1 MGPLP
6 ARKAPM
12 ERRLVITADDLGV
25 DPDTNATIVEL
36 LREGLVSATTLIPV
50 ASAADDAVRRLQAA
64 GLTQPRLHVTFSSAR
79 GLPAW
84 RPLAEGVGTLTD
96 RHGMFA
102 LDPAHAERRAS
113 AGDVARELLAQLE
126 WMRRLGLQ
134 PAGLDSH
141 SGTLYGLY
149 GRSMA
154 GDAVDFCAANGLDF
168 RMPRALSRTLG
179 LAVRGLRRAHRS
191 AVQRADAL
199 QVRLPE
205 ALVSSWLPGRM
216 VLSYGQLRTEVLH
229 QLRRLPAGT
238 SELITHPSPRS
249 AAGWLPAA
257 EARKR
262 LWELR
267 LLRDDVFHRA
277 LRRAGIEVAPA
288 W

>member
-1 MGPLP
+1 MQ
-6 ARKAPM
+6 
-12 ERRLVITADDLGV
+12 RRLVITADDLGV
-25 DPDTNATIVEL
+25 DPETNATIVEL
-36 LREGLVSATTLIPV
+36 LRERAISATTLIPV
-50 ASAADDAVRRLQAA
+50 ASAAEDAVRRLKAA
-64 GLTQPRLHVTFSSAR
+64 GLTQPRLHITFSSAR

-84 RPLAEGVGTLTD
+84 GPLAPGVGTLTD
-96 RHGMFA
+96 ARGKFA

-113 AGDVARELLAQLE
+113 MPDVTRELLAQLD
-126 WMRRLGLQ
+126 WMRRSGMR

-168 RMPRALSRTLG
+168 RMPRRLSRTLG

-199 QVRLPE
+199 RVRLPE
-205 ALVSSWLPGRM
+205 VLVSSWLPGPM
-216 VLSYGQLRTEVLH
+216 VLSYAQLRTEVLA

-238 SELITHPSPRS
+238 SELITHPSPPS
-249 AAGWLPAA
+249 AAHWLPVA

-277 LRRAGIEVAPA
+277 LRRAGIEVVPA